1 MLLKLPTLTKE
12 GNSGNGNSQLKNDFQ
27 SLQSALKSGD
37 VTSAQNAYATLQKD
51 MQSVHGHH
59 HHHKG
64 NGDQTG
70 ASSSTDASS
79 NTLQSA
85 FQALI
90 AGIGNMQS
98 SNNASGTITNNSQ
111 VSQVLQALQSNLSS
125 GNTGSAQNS
134 SSDLLQSLQNL
145 FGENATG
152 NIIDVIS

>member
-1 MLLKLPTLTKE
+1 
-12 GNSGNGNSQLKNDFQ
+12 
-27 SLQSALKSGD
+27 
-37 VTSAQNAYATLQKD
+37 

-79 NTLQSA
+79 NTLQCA

-98 SNNASGTITNNSQ
+98 SNNASCTITNNSQ

-125 GNTGSAQNS
+125 GNTGAAQNS
-134 SSDLLQSLQNL
+134 SSDLIQSIQNL